1 MRTAILILAILL
13 SGCGGG
19 GDDCLLSE
27 AEQTA
32 NDMGPLK
39 GGVGHTCS
47 DPGEQP

>member
-1 MRTAILILAILL
+1 MKTLILILALL
-13 SGCGGG
+13 LTACGGG

-39 GGVGHTCS
+39 GGVGHTC
-47 DPGEQP
+47 DNPGVQP